1 MCGIAGWVG
10 PTLNID
16 EARNMT
22 AVLAHRGPD
31 DSGEWREGD
40 AWLGQRRLSIVDLSP
55 AGRQPMSS
63 ASGRYVMTYNGE
75 VYNSPELADQL
86 RASGHVFRG
95 HSDTEVMLAAID
107 EWGFESSLQ
116 RFNGMFALAVWDR
129 QERSLLLARDRVG
142 EKPLYFAERG
152 NDIAF
157 ASELTGLWQ
166 LSWLDKRVDR
176 AALTAYFSHLCVP
189 APASIVTGARKLAPG
204 TYYRWQAGT
213 GEVRHYWQ
221 LASVIDAGSGT
232 TVKADFVEAADE
244 LERMLRDSV
253 RLRLR
258 ADVPYGAFLSGGIDS
273 SLVVAL
279 MQMEAQQPV
288 STFTIG
294 FSEKS
299 HDESVFADAIAAHL
313 GTRHHKKILSAGEV
327 IDLVPKIAHLHDEPF
342 ADSGSVPSLLL
353 AQFVRPHVKVAVSGD
368 GGDELFGGYP
378 RYFWAS
384 RIESLRRRLTPF
396 GAAALAF
403 LFDRVPGPAL
413 DGADKWLFR
422 GKLGGANGLSERAR
436 RFAEYLRCA
445 PEDVYRSIVSAWKY
459 PQNPL
464 SAEMDRALCPDLT
477 GYAHL
482 PWAERMMAVD
492 QAHFLPDDMLTKVD
506 RATMSVGLEA
516 RAPLLDHRL
525 VEWSWRLPVGYKL
538 SDRGDQGKLLLREV
552 LYRFVPKEIMDRPK
566 MGFGMPIGKWLRAEL
581 RDWAEDILGP
591 ERLSGVGLN
600 AQVVRQMWREHLAGS
615 NRLPEIWTA
624 LMWVQWQEKWK
635 ARM

>member
-16 EARNMT
+16 EARNMIT
-22 AVLAHRGPD
+22 VLAHRGPD

-40 AWLGQRRLSIVDLSP
+40 IWLGQRRLSIVDLSP

-129 QERSLLLARDRVG
+129 QERSLLLARDRAG

-176 AALTAYFSHLCVP
+176 AALSAYFSHLCVP

-204 TYYRWQAGT
+204 TYYRWQSGK
-213 GEVRHYWQ
+213 GEVRHYW
-221 LASVIDAGSGT
+221 LLDGVIDAGSGT

-378 RYFWAS
+378 RYFWAG
-384 RIESLRRRLTPF
+384 RIESLRRRLTPI
-396 GAAALAF
+396 GAEALAF
-403 LFDRVPGPAL
+403 LFDRVPGPVL
-413 DGADKWLFR
+413 DGADRWLFR

-436 RFAEYLRCA
+436 RFASYLRCA
-445 PEDVYRSIVSAWKY
+445 PEDVYQSIVSAWKY

-464 SAEMDRALCPDLT
+464 NADMDRALCPDLA

-525 VEWSWRLPVGYKL
+525 VEWSWRLPLGYKL

-552 LYRFVPKEIMDRPK
+552 LYRFVPREMMDRPK

-581 RDWAEDILGP
+581 RDWAEDILRP

-600 AQVVRQMWREHLAGS
+600 TQVVRQMWREHLAGN